1 MNNREEIQEAYT
13 VIMSMDISAEKKSE
27 LINLVNET
35 VRRDCSIRRSYE
47 SSKEALS
54 RLVFAQ
60 KLQTKNIKEAS
71 SKITVIKRCLMVI
84 KALITKREDID
95 A

>member
-60 KLQTKNIKEAS
+60 KLRIENTKEAN
-71 SKITVIKRCLMVI
+71 SKITTVKKCLMII
-84 KALITKREDID
+84 KALITKQEDID